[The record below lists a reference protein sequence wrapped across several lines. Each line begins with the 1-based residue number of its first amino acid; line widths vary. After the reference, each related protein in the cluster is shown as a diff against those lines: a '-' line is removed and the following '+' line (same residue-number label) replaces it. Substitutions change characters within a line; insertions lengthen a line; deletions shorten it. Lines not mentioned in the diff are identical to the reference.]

1 MKRAFPRRLGAAL
14 LAAAPAVSEEPSAL
28 LDYQLIEERPIRH
41 DLVSGHCSRLRFEGS
56 DIGWVAE
63 VQAASVGLV
72 FRRCIYEDDDDSP
85 RDWGYRSS
93 EVYLLKPAASPA
105 PLGLPG
111 IGWFSAEKV
120 CDRYLAY
127 RQQRPERQVVIA
139 DLASMTVLAREPMF
153 KPPCHCD
160 VAPLPP
166 VWVGDCA
173 AVEFPEDEIRLTNP
187 AGASAK
193 DAGNGSPPVP
203 ARVPQAPAP
212 GANSLRSA
220 SFIRLSS
227 SRPTR
232 CRRRR
237 RR

>member
-1 MKRAFPRRLGAAL
+1 MKRALPRRLGAAL
-14 LAAAPAVSEEPSAL
+14 LAGAAATAGEPSAL
-28 LDYQLIEERPIRH
+28 LDYELVEERPIRH

-63 VQAASVGLV
+63 VQAASVGLI
-72 FRRCIYEDDDDSP
+72 FRRCIYEDESDSP

-139 DLASMTVLAREPMF
+139 DLASMTVLARQPMF
-153 KPPCHCD
+153 KPPCRCD
-160 VAPLPP
+160 LAPLPP
-166 VWVGDCA
+166 VWTSDCA
-173 AVEFPEDEIRLTNP
+173 AVDFPEDEIRLTNP
-187 AGASAK
+187 AVASAK

-203 ARVPQAPAP
+203 ARVPQAPEAKR
-212 GANSLRSA
+212 GARGEQS
-220 SFIRLSS
+220 SFRLFH
-227 SRPTR
+227 PAV
-232 CRRRR
+232 
-237 RR
+237 